1 KIWYR
6 ALDVYFTSSTRYVLT
21 SNPANTARAYTLR
34 AATDLYGT
42 CSVEYKTV
50 QAAWTAVNVA
60 GNDAACPT
68 GNDFSLAAAPAS
80 GAVNPGSSVT
90 TTIGATL
97 TNGSAQTVSLSA
109 SGLPS
114 GATASFNPASISS
127 GGGSS
132 LLTIATSASTPAGT
146 YAVVV
151 TGTGAS
157 STRTTTYSLTVNGA
171 PGCTGTNPTDVAI
184 PDNTTVSSTIT
195 ISGCARNAS
204 ATSSVAVTIYHTYK
218 GDLVVDLVAPD
229 GSVYNLSNRAG
240 GSADN
245 IIQTF
250 SRNLS
255 TEAANGTWTLR
266 VRDAASADT
275 GRIDTWSLTL

>member
-1 KIWYR
+1 M
-6 ALDVYFTSSTRYVLT
+6 TS
-21 SNPANTARAYTLR
+21 
-34 AATDLYGT
+34 
-42 CSVEYKTV
+42 
-50 QAAWTAVNVA
+50 
-60 GNDAACPT
+60 
-68 GNDFSLAAAPAS
+68 
-80 GAVNPGSSVT
+80 
-90 TTIGATL
+90 TIGATL

-114 GATASFNPASISS
+114 GATASFSPTSITSA
-127 GGGSS
+127 GGSS
-132 LLTIATSASTPAGT
+132 TLTIATSASTPAGT
-146 YAVVV
+146 YAVTV

-171 PGCTGTNPTDVAI
+171 PGCTGTNPTDVTI
-184 PDNTTVSSTIT
+184 PDLTTVTSTIT
-195 ISGCARNAS
+195 ISGCARSAS
-204 ATSSVAVTIYHTYK
+204 PTSAVAVNIIHTYK

-229 GSVYNLSNRAG
+229 GSVYNLHNRSG

-245 IIQTF
+245 INQTYTV
-250 SRNLS
+250 NLS